1 MDFEDVFCI
10 GMNYDQL
17 LDDNN
22 DNNDNDNNEDD
33 NNEDDTASE
42 DAEK

>member
-1 MDFEDVFCI
+1 MDFKDIFHVS
-10 GMNYDQL
+10 MNYDQL

-22 DNNDNDNNEDD
+22 NDNDND